1 MKVVIIVGLFA
12 ILIALASAGFFMLRK
27 PGSDDLRGRRMAR
40 ALAFR
45 VALSVGLFLFIL
57 FAYWMGWI
65 APTGLPVGR

>member
-1 MKVVIIVGLFA
+1 MKIVIIVGLFA

-27 PGSDDLRGRRMAR
+27 PGSDDARGKRMAR
-40 ALAFR
+40 ALAVR

-57 FAYWMGWI
+57 LAYWLGWI